1 MTTISKAL
9 KSIKTLVMST
19 AIVLTMVQCSE
30 DEIVADATLA
40 EDATTQM
47 TAESAEVGSLSV
59 SGLYTEIQ
67 GDVPCASCT
76 YLVDPKETSVDGQ
89 ELGFKPGSIICLR
102 KALKY
107 SSVDFVN
114 MEGTEENPI
123 IIGYCAE

>member
-9 KSIKTLVMST
+9 KTLKTLLMST

-30 DEIVADATLA
+30 EEIVADASLS

-47 TAESAEVGSLSV
+47 TAETADVGSLSV
-59 SGLYTEIQ
+59 SGIYTEIQ
-67 GDVPCASCT
+67 GDVACASCT
-76 YLVDPKETSVDGQ
+76 YVVDPKETTVDGK

-107 SSVDFVN
+107 TSVDFVN
-114 MEGTEENPI
+114 MEGTEENPL